1 MTICFVGLGSN
12 LSLPEQQLHQA
23 LSALEDISGVQ
34 LLQASSLYR
43 SAPLGAPDQ
52 PWYVNAVAQLETS
65 LEPLALLRELQT
77 IENNQGRVRQ
87 GERWSP
93 RTLDLDLLLF
103 GEQVIDSDVLTI
115 PHYAMHERNFVIIPL
130 AEIAPNC
137 VIPGIGSISA
147 LLATLPQEGIERI
160 Q

>member
-1 MTICFVGLGSN
+1 MTICYVGLGSN
-12 LSLPEQQLHQA
+12 LSQPEQQLRQA
-23 LSALEDISGVQ
+23 LSALKDISGVQ

-77 IENNQGRVRQ
+77 IENSQGRVRQ

-103 GEQVIDSDVLTI
+103 GEQTIDSEALTV
-115 PHYAMHERNFVIIPL
+115 PHYAMHERNFVIFPL
-130 AEIAPNC
+130 AEIAPSC

-147 LLATLPQEGIERI
+147 LLATLPQEGIERME
-160 Q
+160 

>member
-1 MTICFVGLGSN
+1 MTLCYVGLGSN
-12 LSLPEQQLHQA
+12 LSQPEQQLRQA
-23 LSALEDISGVQ
+23 LKALEDISGVQ

-65 LEPLALLRELQT
+65 LEPLDLLRELQT

-87 GERWSP
+87 GERWTP

-103 GEQVIDSDVLTI
+103 GDETLNSEVLTV
-115 PHYAMHERNFVIIPL
+115 PHYAMHERNFVIFPL

-137 VIPGIGSISA
+137 VIPGIGSISS
-147 LLATLPQEGIERI
+147 LLAALPQEGIERI

>member
-1 MTICFVGLGSN
+1 MTACYVGLGSN
-12 LSLPEQQLHQA
+12 LSQPEQQLRQA

-65 LEPLALLRELQT
+65 LEPLDLLRELQT

-87 GERWSP
+87 GERWTP

-103 GEQVIDSDVLTI
+103 GDETLNSEVLTV
-115 PHYAMHERNFVIIPL
+115 PHYAMHERNFVIFPL